1 MSLSPSK
8 YTHRSST
15 VGRYT
20 VHGLPPPPP
29 PSQQNGGRSG
39 GLTPPSL
46 PPFPHDPFPG
56 GSHDADADAADAGDG
71 GGSALGAWPF
81 SPADGRN
88 KQPGWRERLPFHS
101 RRGRSPY
108 FAMTRNKPCSVHRPY
123 CAPGVKHWVL
133 LAQARCC
140 EPPRSL

>member
-46 PPFPHDPFPG
+46 PFHTIPSLAAATTPMPTPPTPG
-56 GSHDADADAADAGDG
+56 M
-71 GGSALGAWPF
+71 
-81 SPADGRN
+81 
-88 KQPGWRERLPFHS
+88 EEE
-101 RRGRSPY
+101 
-108 FAMTRNKPCSVHRPY
+108 
-123 CAPGVKHWVL
+123 
-133 LAQARCC
+133 AR
-140 EPPRSL
+140 